1 MVDGVSYMH
10 VKEGGVHVV
19 ATTRD
24 NVSPSFVLEFLRRI
38 CTIIKDY
45 CGHLSEE
52 SIRKNFVLIYELLDE
67 AVDYGV
73 PQATNTEALKPFVL
87 NEPTILAPPV
97 STQPRGLGG
106 GGVQRTVGMAKV
118 QLIIHGLD

>member
-10 VKEGGVHVV
+10 VKDGGVHVV

-73 PQATNTEALKPFVL
+73 PQASCSPSNLHMCKEKAWCCRINNAAGP
-87 NEPTILAPPV
+87 NNRD
-97 STQPRGLGG
+97 SGWQSH
-106 GGVQRTVGMAKV
+106 GVAF
-118 QLIIHGLD
+118 